1 MAEGEYPSAC
11 FFKKMVDHHML
22 TAKTTVPD
30 SNSNIAGDIAPV
42 LELRNVS
49 RTFADGKIV
58 AVDGLSL
65 DVYPGEIVS
74 ILGPSGCGKT
84 TTMRLIAGLDDPT
97 GGDVR
102 IFGKS
107 VIGQPPHRRNIGLVF
122 QSLAIFPHM
131 SVYRNVAF
139 GLRMKGLDRP
149 AIDRKVEETLDLV
162 HLPFAEYGARM
173 PNQLSG
179 GQLQRVALARTLA
192 TEPSLVLFDEPMAAL
207 DRRLR
212 DHMAV
217 ELRGIQKR
225 LNVAAVYVTHD
236 QETASAMSDR
246 IVIMDSGK
254 VMQIGTPEK
263 VYEKPVNRFVAE
275 FLGDMNFIDAGDM
288 GELKDGFRTVR
299 IADGTLLVADEYTGE
314 RHNGSVV
321 IRPEH
326 VELTALDSTG
336 ATLSGQVVETQFGSG
351 FYRSRIRLSDGQEVL
366 ASNTENPVTGNG
378 LGAKVWLK
386 VKQGRARM
394 LGS

>member
-1 MAEGEYPSAC
+1 MTVSTTPTDGALSTAE
-11 FFKKMVDHHML
+11 
-22 TAKTTVPD
+22 TV
-30 SNSNIAGDIAPV
+30 SPV
-42 LELRNVS
+42 LKLQDVTRAFSNG
-49 RTFADGKIV
+49 RIV
-58 AVDGLSL
+58 AVDGLNL

-84 TTMRLIAGLDDPT
+84 TTMRLIAGLDEPT
-97 GGDVR
+97 AGDIQV
-102 IFGKS
+102 FGKS

-131 SVYRNVAF
+131 SVRKNVAF
-139 GLRMKGLDRP
+139 GLRMQGLARQ
-149 AIDRKVEETLDLV
+149 AIDRKVEETLELV

-212 DHMAV
+212 DYMAV
-217 ELRGIQKR
+217 ELRSIQKR

-246 IVIMDSGK
+246 IAIMEAGK
-254 VMQIGTPEK
+254 VVQIGTPED
-263 VYEKPVNRFVAE
+263 VYERPVNRFVAE
-275 FLGDMNFIDAGDM
+275 FLGDMNFLDSCSV
-288 GELKDGFRTVR
+288 GEWSDGFRTVR
-299 IADGTLLVADEYTGE
+299 IADGTLAVVDEFSGE
-314 RHNGSVV
+314 RHNGSII

-326 VELTALDSTG
+326 IELTKIQANDT
-336 ATLSGQVVETQFGSG
+336 TLSGQIVETQFGSG

-366 ASNTENPVTGNG
+366 ATSTDNAATKTGA
-378 LGAKVWLK
+378 GAKVWLK
-386 VKQGRARM
+386 VKRGRVRM
-394 LGS
+394 LRS